1 MEHYDQQGSSPLP
14 KGIFTTQYRNGTA
27 TAAGTHAA
35 AEFVL
40 TAALSSLNISSIWR
54 LGKLAGVP
62 NPGNSSKWMDG
73 TAKPGQRYPL
83 RIAMMLIMKL
93 DGTIKDYR
101 QIDRILWDEG
111 IIVEKSGVRQKL
123 PGRTGSSTLATF
135 RESLPPWV
143 QEGD

>member
-1 MEHYDQQGSSPLP
+1 
-14 KGIFTTQYRNGTA
+14 
-27 TAAGTHAA
+27 
-35 AEFVL
+35 
-40 TAALSSLNISSIWR
+40 
-54 LGKLAGVP
+54 
-62 NPGNSSKWMDG
+62 
-73 TAKPGQRYPL
+73 
-83 RIAMMLIMKL
+83 MMLIMKL